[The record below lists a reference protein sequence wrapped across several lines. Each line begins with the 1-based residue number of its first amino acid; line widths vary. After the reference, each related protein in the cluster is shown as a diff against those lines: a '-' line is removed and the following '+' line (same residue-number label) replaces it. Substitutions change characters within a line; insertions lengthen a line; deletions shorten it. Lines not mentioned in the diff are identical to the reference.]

1 MSSTLIKAGYVSYGK
16 TGADGKKKVRVIDS
30 NNAVSD
36 RIRILSER
44 LEEAYTEEFA
54 EDFTEGLDAE
64 MVDALLA
71 DQDDVADAGQSI
83 AAAKEEYDRIV
94 AEANEEAAQVLLDAQ
109 NKAAEIKDSAISEV
123 EVIKEEART
132 AGHEEGYAA
141 GYEDGAREAEELKK
155 QVEEERAAHAAEY
168 EEMIDS
174 LEPQFVETLTDIYS
188 HVFGIDI
195 KDRNGVVVHLLN
207 NAIRNIEGSRNFLV
221 HVSKD
226 DRQEV
231 EENKDRLTEGLG
243 QNASI
248 EIIEDISLSK
258 GESFIETDSGIF
270 DCSID
275 TELSLLSKELRL
287 LAYSKG

>member
-44 LEEAYTEEFA
+44 LEEAYTEEFV

-71 DQDDVADAGQSI
+71 DQDDVADAGQST

-141 GYEDGAREAEELKK
+141 GYEEGAREAEELKK

-188 HVFGIDI
+188 HVFRIDI